1 MARQASP
8 LAVPRELELGGYRTQ
23 EEWLE
28 SGVFAVDLLSGTLGR
43 EDLSGVELL
52 DVGCGTKIVK
62 TLLDHSMP
70 IGRYVGVDI
79 AAGVVDWLRANVSDP
94 RFEFHH
100 LDAHNALYN
109 PEGKDL
115 ASFEL
120 LPTGPQRFDLI
131 CLFSVFTHLAP
142 QDYVAMLRLLRGHAR
157 PHATLLFSLFLD
169 DPEHPS
175 PFGRAI
181 AEKLASDD
189 PEVRAQT
196 EGARARALAHQR
208 TQEDSRFIDAAPGSP
223 LLVAQYQKDYALE
236 LVDGTGWEVASLHP
250 PDTRGFIQ
258 HYMVCHPV

>member
-8 LAVPRELELGGYRTQ
+8 LAVPRGLEFGGYRTQ

-28 SGVFAVDLLSGTLGR
+28 SGVFAVDLLSRTLGR
-43 EDLSGVELL
+43 EDLSGVELF

-70 IGRYVGVDI
+70 IGRYVGVDV
-79 AAGVVDWLRANVSDP
+79 AAEVIEWLRANVSDP

-109 PEGKDL
+109 PQGKEL

-120 LPTGPQRFDLI
+120 LPMGPQRFDLI

-142 QDYVAMLRLLRGHAR
+142 HDYVAMLRLLRQHAK
-157 PHATLLFSLFLD
+157 PDAALLFSLFLET
-169 DPEHPS
+169 PL

-181 AEKLASDD
+181 AEKLASED
-189 PEVRAQT
+189 PEVRART
-196 EGARARALAHQR
+196 EAAFARALAQR
-208 TQEDSRFIDAAPGSP
+208 STPEGSRFIDAFPDSP